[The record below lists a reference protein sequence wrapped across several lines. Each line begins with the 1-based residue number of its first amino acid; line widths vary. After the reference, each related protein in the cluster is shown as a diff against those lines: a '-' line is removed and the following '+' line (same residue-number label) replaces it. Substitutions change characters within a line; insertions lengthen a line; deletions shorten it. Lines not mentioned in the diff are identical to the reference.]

1 MDRRGA
7 RRYRAGELPTA
18 QPNMKRQTLAA
29 LAVDTLVVGLWVAV
43 ALAATETLCD
53 DVRLLES
60 DAPTTQALRLARAA
74 QAASALATP

>member
-29 LAVDTLVVGLWVAV
+29 LAVDTLLVGLWVAV
-43 ALAATETLCD
+43 ALAATETLRD
-53 DVRLLES
+53 DERRLE
-60 DAPTTQALRLARAA
+60 AEAVTTQALRMARAA
-74 QAASALATP
+74 QAAPALATP